1 MAIVFTTEKPY
12 CTIERREEEEE
23 EEEEEED
30 DDDDDNDDSDGNL
43 DKSRCRIPRGVH

>member
-23 EEEEEED
+23 DEDEEEED
-30 DDDDDNDDSDGNL
+30 DDDDNDGSDGNL